1 MLDGA
6 VDYLTVKSELPTDIA
21 GVQLEV
27 HYNPNQ
33 VLLGTPTTASTDAD
47 KLQLVF
53 KDNKTGKLEV
63 LLHFKNPTD
72 ASQLLH
78 TGAANLLR
86 IPIQAKSNITSGDDQ
101 TLKLS
106 QALLSTPSSA
116 AVEVDGMNNNALPVA
131 FTLFQNYP
139 NPFNPTTTIK
149 FSLNGNSPKHATLD
163 IFNILG
169 QRVDRLLD
177 ETRSPG
183 TYEIEWDGT
192 SGGGQPVATGIYLY
206 RLQVG
211 SDSDSKKML
220 LLK

>member
-169 QRVDRLLD
+169 QRGDPGSSMRLGHRALM
-177 ETRSPG
+177 
-183 TYEIEWDGT
+183 
-192 SGGGQPVATGIYLY
+192 
-206 RLQVG
+206 
-211 SDSDSKKML
+211 K
-220 LLK
+220 